1 MREAGMKSRP
11 PDEMLCM
18 TAMPQNR
25 KRNTPIMQLGMRIAS
40 FVNGCIRPPCDLTH
54 DLVAANVIVLGLNHL
69 HTQTFE

>member
-1 MREAGMKSRP
+1 MKSRP
-11 PDEMLCM
+11 PDKMLRII
-18 TAMPQNR
+18 AMSQNPQGNA
-25 KRNTPIMQLGMRIAS
+25 PIMQLGMRIAS